1 MFVASMTMS
10 SNPDRFK
17 NPLIRDGVSQRQ
29 RQASSL
35 ALSPDFAKLDEWEL
49 ADALVFAY
57 HLSQKIR
64 YYGQD
69 GDIAGNWTEFF
80 NSTPIQIALI
90 SKTRPQTLK
99 DKYNK
104 QLRTF
109 LDAAENGITPV
120 LEFWK
125 TDLLKT
131 IQDWY
136 GNLESYTPLKAAIKG
151 LVKTNLEE
159 VLIRIQSFE
168 KGIGKESPFYSE
180 FAQAFGLN
188 LLNTVSIHAWM
199 FDDDCSIHR
208 DELDKVF
215 QVLFQTYRQI
225 IQLAPQYLKSSL
237 SDRQDHPPH
246 LALYFAFWS
255 VMQPV
260 RDDLNLM
267 TQRHLEFFYRKV
279 LCLSDRPAVPDR
291 AHLLFELAKLPDLVE
306 FKLPSGTR
314 FKAGKDAIGKD
325 LFYTLDQDV
334 VVHKA
339 KIVSLKGVFLDKQ
352 DNLIRGLHAST
363 IANSFDGKGGEFP
376 KEQVIQSWLPFGDR
390 SRDTMMLGLAI
401 ASDGLL
407 LKEGNRTITLT
418 LTLRETR
425 PEPISGVKGRFSDL
439 TDAELLQLFKIKVS
453 GKEKEWT
460 AAKLVSVSRTS
471 PVNLPNFTHQLT
483 LTIELTAD
491 QSPLLPYRVDLPG
504 AVLPTT
510 KPVLLLLVNSSDAD
524 RIHNLAPYHFLRSL
538 QLIDLTIETTVDQVR
553 DLLLQNDLSVLD
565 VSKPFQPFG
574 PLPKPG
580 STLYIGSQEVFQKH
594 LTELKIDLQLEQPK
608 PANWLD
614 IYAAYD
620 PAEDATDPNQ
630 VSQNFEPGKLTIAA
644 LRART
649 WSDPVI
655 SSLFDASSLALTPE
669 LTKLNLDSAL
679 DSEAIA
685 PWTPQSQHSF
695 LRLQLWT
702 GSPRSDFL
710 HSEYPLVLARQM
722 VAVATNTPITI
733 QDPNSDPPVE
743 KQKRTSVIGAYYRR
757 KADQSIFKA
766 KTYHDAELDD
776 EPIIPK
782 EPYLPVIQSL
792 SIFYRAIVQK
802 QDCVLFHLCPF
813 DGFVELKTESPY
825 LVMQFTDS
833 GALHEGEL
841 LIGLQN
847 LDPPTALP
855 LLFQVV
861 EESADALLKKALV
874 QWFYLKDN
882 TWHSLRDRIINDTTN
897 GLVTSGIVHVGIP
910 DDISNAQTTILDPTL
925 HWIKASVT
933 ERSRAICQIINVHT
947 QAAQVNFTDEEND
960 PNHLAIPLAA
970 GSIAALEV
978 PLAEIK
984 ATEQPYASFGGRV
997 RELPDHFYLRV
1008 SEQLRHKGR
1017 AVTIFDYERLV
1028 LEKFPEIYKVR
1039 CINHGLFD
1047 ETQDHMHEL
1056 VPGAVTLAV
1065 IPDLANCS
1073 TLHDLEPKVNINL
1086 LDKIKD
1092 YLTSLS
1098 SPWVEIKVVN
1108 PIYERIQ
1115 IECRVKFKPPY
1126 DMNFGYYS
1134 RQLNLAIT
1142 DFLAPWAGNRD
1153 AEIQFGSKLYYSTVL
1168 NFIEQQD
1175 YVDYIV
1181 DLKMNFAGQ
1190 TNVREVIAS
1199 TPRSVLTSGASTQNE
1214 PFHRILEFQ
1223 ETDII
1228 NLSPQRLLQPNRLG
1242 YIRLEELILE

>member
-1 MFVASMTMS
+1 MS
-10 SNPDRFK
+10 SNLDRFK

-29 RQASSL
+29 RQASSA
-35 ALSPDFAKLDEWEL
+35 ALSPDFVKLDEWEL

-57 HLSQKIR
+57 HLSHQIR
-64 YYGQD
+64 YHGQD
-69 GDIAGNWTEFF
+69 GTLANWTSFF
-80 NSTPIQIALI
+80 TNSTPVQIALI
-90 SKTRPQTLK
+90 SKTRPQTVK
-99 DKYNK
+99 DAYNQ
-104 QLRTF
+104 QLELF
-109 LDAAENGITPV
+109 LDDSKCDVAPV
-120 LEFWK
+120 LEFWQ
-125 TDLLKT
+125 TYLLKT
-131 IQDWY
+131 IRDWY
-136 GNLESYTPLKAAIKG
+136 RNLEPYTPLKAEIKG

-159 VLIRIQSFE
+159 PLIRIQSFE
-168 KGIGKESPFYSE
+168 KGSGSNPLFSND
-180 FAQAFGLN
+180 FAQEFGLN
-188 LLNTVSIHAWM
+188 FSLVSTHAWT
-199 FDDDCSIHR
+199 FDRDRANRR

-246 LALYFAFWS
+246 LALYFAFWA
-255 VMQPV
+255 VLQPA

-279 LCLSDRPAVPDR
+279 LCLNDRPAEPDR
-291 AHLLFELAKLPDLVE
+291 AHLLFELAKLPDLTE

-314 FKAGKDAIGKD
+314 LKAGKDALGKD
-325 LFYTLDQDV
+325 LFYTLDQDI

-339 KIVSLKGVFLDKQ
+339 KIVSLKGVFLDQQ
-352 DNLIRGLHAST
+352 DRLIRGLHASP

-390 SRDTMMLGLAI
+390 SRDTVVLGLAI
-401 ASDGLL
+401 ASTGLL
-407 LKEGNRTITLT
+407 LREGNRTITLT
-418 LTLRETR
+418 LTLQETR
-425 PEPISGVKGRFSDL
+425 PEPIPGIKGRFADL
-439 TDAELLQLFKIKVS
+439 TAAELQQLFKIKVS

-460 AAKLVSVSRTS
+460 PATLTAVIRTS
-471 PVNLPNFTHQLT
+471 PANLPDFTHQLT
-483 LTIELTAD
+483 LTINLTAD
-491 QSPLLPYRVDLPG
+491 QSPLLPYRTDLPG
-504 AVLPTT
+504 VVLPTT
-510 KPVLLLLVNSSDAD
+510 KPVLLLLVNSGTAD
-524 RIHNLAPYHFLRSL
+524 RIRDLAPYHFLRSL
-538 QLIDLTIETTVDQVR
+538 QLVDLQLETTVDQVR
-553 DLLLQNDLSVLD
+553 DLILQNDLSVLD
-565 VSKPFQPFG
+565 ASKPFQPFG

-580 STLYIGSQEVFQKH
+580 SNLYIGSQEVFQKQLAELRLD
-594 LTELKIDLQLEQPK
+594 LTLEQPK

-620 PAEDATDPNQ
+620 PAVDATNPNQ
-630 VSQNFEPGKLTIAA
+630 VSQNFEPGKFTIAA

-649 WSDPVI
+649 WSSPVT
-655 SSLFDASSLALTPE
+655 SNLFNDGSIILTPE
-669 LTKLNLDSAL
+669 LATLNLDSAI
-679 DSEAIA
+679 DSESIE
-685 PWTPQSQHSF
+685 PWTPQSRHSF
-695 LRLQLWT
+695 LRLQLST

-710 HSEYPLVLARQM
+710 HAEYPMMLARQM
-722 VAVATNTPITI
+722 VAVATNAPITI
-733 QDPNSDPPVE
+733 QVPVDANTPVQ

-757 KADQSIFKA
+757 KGDQAIFKA
-766 KTYHDAELDD
+766 TTHHDADLDD

-802 QDCVLFHLCPF
+802 QDCTLYHLCPF
-813 DGFVELKTESPY
+813 GGFVELKTENPY
-825 LVMQFTDS
+825 LLMQFTDS
-833 GALHEGEL
+833 GKFHEGEL
-841 LIGLQN
+841 LIGLQD

-855 LLFQVV
+855 LLFQVA

-882 TWHSLRDRIINDTTN
+882 TWHSLRDRIISDTTN

-925 HWIKASVT
+925 YWIKASVT

-947 QAAQVNFTDEEND
+947 QAAQANFTDTEND

-970 GSIAALEV
+970 GAIAALEV
-978 PLAEIK
+978 AQSEIK
-984 ATEQPYASFGGRV
+984 TVEQPYASFGGRIK
-997 RELPDHFYLRV
+997 ELPNHFYLRV

-1047 ETQDHMHEL
+1047 ETQNHMHEL
-1056 VPGAVTLAV
+1056 MPGAVTLAV
-1065 IPDLANCS
+1065 IPDLANFS

-1092 YLTSLS
+1092 YLMSLS

-1126 DMNFGYYS
+1126 DLNFGYYS
-1134 RQLNLAIT
+1134 RELNLAIT
-1142 DFLAPWAGNRD
+1142 DFLAPWVGNRY
-1153 AEIQFGSKLYYSTVL
+1153 AEIQFGSTFYYSTIL
-1168 NFIEQQD
+1168 NFIEEQD

-1181 DLKMNFAGQ
+1181 DFKMNFAGQ
-1190 TNVREVIAS
+1190 TNVREAIATS
-1199 TPRSVLTSGASTQNE
+1199 PRSVLTSGSSTQNE

-1223 ETDII
+1223 ETEII
-1228 NLSPQRLLQPNRLG
+1228 NLPPQRLLQPNRLG
-1242 YIRLEELILE
+1242 HIRLEEMVLE